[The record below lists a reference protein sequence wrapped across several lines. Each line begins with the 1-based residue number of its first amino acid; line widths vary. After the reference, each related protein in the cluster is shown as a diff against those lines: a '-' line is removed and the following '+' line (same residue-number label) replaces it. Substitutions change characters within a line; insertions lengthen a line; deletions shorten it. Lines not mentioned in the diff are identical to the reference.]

1 MGWQVMLR
9 QEEIALVID
18 SQQEYFQSKDQG
30 LIRESLFK
38 IPVVETYAT
47 IITGLRRCGKSTL
60 LLQLMKQRFQDAI
73 YLNFED
79 IRLIAFEPSD
89 FPRLYSEIKKRAI
102 QLIFFDEVQ
111 LIDTWEIFVN
121 QLLREGFFVFVTG
134 SNASLLSG
142 ELGTHLT
149 GRQLSMELFPFSY
162 KEFVS
167 FTNTTVSR
175 ESLEAYL
182 KFGGIPEFVKS
193 KNDLIIT
200 ALLDDILVKDI
211 AVRHGIR
218 DVASLKQLALYLLSN
233 LGVPTSAN
241 KLTGMFGIKSA
252 VTILDFFSYFQNSYL
267 MDFVPQFS
275 YSLKAQNRNPK
286 KAYAMD
292 LGLVTASSTSFS
304 ENLGRKLENLVYLH
318 LRRKFSF
325 IHYFKD
331 KGECDFVVSKK
342 GKVTLAIQ
350 VCHQITDE
358 NFSRE
363 YAGLIHAMDFFNLDY
378 GVIVTENQRD
388 RFEEK
393 GKVIELVAAF
403 EYLSKPI

>member
-1 MGWQVMLR
+1 MLR

-18 SQQEYFQSKDQG
+18 SQQEYFQRKDQG
-30 LIRESLFK
+30 LIRESLSK
-38 IPVVETYAT
+38 IPIVESYAT

-60 LLQLMKQRFQDAI
+60 LLQLMKQKFQNAI

-89 FPRLYSEIKKRAI
+89 FPRLYSEIKQRAV
-102 QLIFFDEVQ
+102 QVIFFDEVQ
-111 LIDTWEIFVN
+111 LVEKWEIFVN
-121 QLLREGFFVFVTG
+121 QLLREGYFVFVTG

-149 GRQLSMELFPFSY
+149 GRHLSMELFPFSY
-162 KEFVS
+162 QEFVS
-167 FTNTTVSR
+167 FTKSAVSH

-182 KFGGIPEFVKS
+182 KIGGIPEFVKS

-218 DVASLKQLALYLLSN
+218 DIASLKQLALYLLSN

-241 KLTGMFGIKSA
+241 KLVGMFGIKSA

-286 KAYAMD
+286 KVYALD
-292 LGLVTASSTSFS
+292 LGLVSAISASFS
-304 ENLGRKLENLVYLH
+304 ENIGRKLENLIYLH
-318 LRRKFSF
+318 LRRKYTS
-325 IHYFKD
+325 IYYFHD
-331 KGECDFVVSKK
+331 KGECDFVVSEK
-342 GKVTLAIQ
+342 GKVTHAIQ
-350 VCHQITDE
+350 VCYQISNE

-363 YAGLIHAMDFFNLDY
+363 YKGLLQGLDFFNLEK
-378 GVIVTENQRD
+378 GWIVTVNQRD
-388 RFEEK
+388 RFEES
-393 GKVIELVAAF
+393 GKTVELIPAF
-403 EYLSKPI
+403 EFLSLELN

>member
-1 MGWQVMLR
+1 MLR

-18 SQQEYFQSKDQG
+18 SQQEYFLGKDQG
-30 LIRESLFK
+30 LIRESLPK
-38 IPVVETYAT
+38 IPIVESYAT

-60 LLQLMKQRFQDAI
+60 LLQLMNQKNQNAI

-89 FPRLYSEIKKRAI
+89 FPRLYSEIKQRAV
-102 QLIFFDEVQ
+102 QVIFFDEVQ
-111 LIDTWEIFVN
+111 LIEKWEIFVN

-149 GRQLSMELFPFSY
+149 GRHLSMELFPFSY
-162 KEFVS
+162 QEFIS
-167 FTNTTVSR
+167 FTNSAVSY

-182 KFGGIPEFVKS
+182 KIGGIPEFVKS
-193 KNDLIIT
+193 KNELIIA

-241 KLTGMFGIKSA
+241 KLVGMFGIKSA

-286 KAYAMD
+286 KVYALD
-292 LGLVTASSTSFS
+292 LGLAIAVSTSFS
-304 ENLGRKLENLVYLH
+304 ENNERKLENLIYLY
-318 LRRKFSF
+318 LRRKYNS
-325 IHYFKD
+325 IHYFTE
-331 KGECDFVVSKK
+331 KGECDFVVSEK
-342 GKVTLAIQ
+342 GKITHAIQ
-350 VCHQITDE
+350 VCYQISDE

-363 YAGLIHAMDFFNLDY
+363 YKGLLQALDFFNLEI
-378 GVIVTENQRD
+378 GWIVTANQRD
-388 RFEEK
+388 RFEES
-393 GKVIELVAAF
+393 GKTVELIPAF
-403 EYLSKPI
+403 EFITMEL